1 MKITKELFEEQV
13 SIANEVYVSFYHLY
27 PDTYKNELEHLK
39 EELKNPNKSTVK
51 DGVLYWILPNE
62 MRIVPMDV
70 AGFYYTKMHG
80 NIDLVKHSR
89 ALKKAN
95 EKFIKSY
102 REQMAN
108 HKPSEEELAEM
119 RSAFGES
126 TEVINVFTG
135 QVTKL

>member
-1 MKITKELFEEQV
+1 MKITKELFEEHV

-95 EKFIKSY
+95 EEFIESY
-102 REQMAN
+102 CEQMAN

-119 RSAFGES
+119 RSAFGEG

>member
-1 MKITKELFEEQV
+1 MTKELFEEQV
-13 SIANEVYVSFYHLY
+13 SVANEVYVSFYHLY
-27 PDTYKNELEHLK
+27 PDTYKDELEHLK

-95 EKFIKSY
+95 EEFIKSY
-102 REQMAN
+102 REQM
-108 HKPSEEELAEM
+108 KDYEPSEEEKMEM
-119 RSAFGES
+119 RDAFGEGE
-126 TEVINVFTG
+126 EVIDVFTG
-135 QVTKL
+135 KVTKL